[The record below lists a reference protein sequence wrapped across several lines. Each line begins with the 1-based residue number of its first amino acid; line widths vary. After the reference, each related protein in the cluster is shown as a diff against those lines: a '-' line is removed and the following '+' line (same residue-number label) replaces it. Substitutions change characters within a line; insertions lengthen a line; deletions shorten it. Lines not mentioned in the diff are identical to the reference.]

1 LSFLATNIFRMHSYY
16 YRLFVSYIIVVL
28 ILVLAFCA
36 YFNGYSLPN
45 VRQKLES
52 DAFTDLKSAAAAF
65 EAHLED
71 MDGNSI
77 QMGNNYFF
85 SRHYVQKSNFE
96 LSTTTYLMN
105 QYLSGNSFV
114 EDLVLF
120 YPNVPEGFL
129 TLNGWH
135 TQQDFYN
142 FVYRYQRDGF
152 ISNEHWQLLN
162 HLSRD
167 LVNPVERINRVAT
180 TPANSYTDYMVYYVP
195 IPMNTSTPNIISM
208 FYINRKQFTQV
219 FSVIT
224 AKAQGHIFIWD
235 ARNNRLLTGFGK
247 KIPDKIE
254 KDIGIYLKQE
264 AGFKKPTAISYN
276 HDSYTL
282 LRTDISNHQLV
293 YFSVLPTHQM
303 LQSLHKTQNLFF
315 LIAGTLLLLGLFY
328 AVMLSHVHYRPLQ
341 MMTQKLLPASGAR
354 SNEFTLISQAIDRI
368 QAEKE
373 QLSNEV
379 RMQNNLVIERMILSL
394 FIYNYEADDP
404 IWSNLEKNGLRFPY
418 HKYTVVLISIDNIN
432 QYVLDSNRKIIDE
445 LHKSIIRVAADI
457 IGAEGYCYGTI
468 IPSNANFAL
477 LFNMN
482 YAEIEANSR
491 IKDIM
496 EKIQQLYQERLHV
509 SLFVSIS
516 KQFSSRIGIRKAY
529 QEAVSGLDYRFLL
542 GNGHIM
548 FAQSPNVP
556 PSVDWYI
563 EGKKA
568 DLTIAVNNQDAE
580 LVLDISRKIIRH
592 FREHR
597 TDLTS
602 TRAILFDMVI
612 QITFLM
618 NLQMISPGDFGQ
630 QSVYERLLALKFSTL
645 DRFED
650 SYFNFLR
657 KLFEHLRSKSTN
669 ASGQWYQELLDYVEM
684 NYCNISLSLDNL
696 SEKFGLSTYYLT
708 RAFKKFKGDSL
719 MRYVDN
725 LRMEKAKSLLATTD
739 FTVKS
744 IAEMVGYSDH
754 NNFSRRFKEH
764 EKMTPLQ
771 YRNTM
776 REETNHSKKG

>member
-1 LSFLATNIFRMHSYY
+1 MQSYY
-16 YRLFVSYIIVVL
+16 YRLFISYIIVVL

-85 SRHYVQKSNFE
+85 SSYFVQKSNVD

-120 YPNVPEGFL
+120 YPMLPEGFL

-135 TQQDFYN
+135 TQHDFYH
-142 FVYRYQRDGF
+142 FVYRYHKD
-152 ISNEHWQLLN
+152 ELTPDAHWQLLH

-167 LVNPVERINRVAT
+167 LVYPVERINRVAT
-180 TPANSYTDYMVYYVP
+180 TPVNSYADYLTYYVP
-195 IPMNTSTPNIISM
+195 IPVNTRTPNLIAL
-208 FYINRKQFTQV
+208 FYINRKQLNQI
-219 FSVIT
+219 FSAIT
-224 AKAQGHIFIWD
+224 AKAQGHILIWD
-235 ARNNRLLTGFGK
+235 ARNNRLLAGLGT
-247 KIPDKIE
+247 KIPDQIA
-254 KDIGIYLKQE
+254 KDTGVYLRKKF
-264 AGFKKPTAISYN
+264 GFKKPTPISYN
-276 HDSYTL
+276 HHSYTL

-303 LQSLHKTQNLFF
+303 LQSLYKTQNLFF
-315 LIAGTLLLLGLFY
+315 LIAGTLLLLGLLY
-328 AVMLSHVHYRPLQ
+328 AVMLSHVHYRPLK
-341 MMTQKLLPASGAR
+341 MVTQKLQPASGIC
-354 SNEFTLISQAIDRI
+354 SNEFTLISQTIDRI
-368 QAEKE
+368 QEEKE
-373 QLSNEV
+373 RLSNEV
-379 RMQNNLVIERMILSL
+379 RMHNNLVIERMVLSL
-394 FIYNYEADDP
+394 FIYHYAADDP
-404 IWSNLEKNGLRFPY
+404 IWDNLERYGLRFPDPIY
-418 HKYTVVLISIDNIN
+418 MVVLISIDNIN
-432 QYVLDSNRKIIDE
+432 QYVADSHRKIIDE
-445 LHKSIIRVAADI
+445 LHTSIIRVAADI
-457 IGAEGYCYGTI
+457 IGTDGYCYGAI
-468 IPSNANFAL
+468 IPSNANVAL
-477 LFNMN
+477 LFNMD
-482 YAEIEANSR
+482 YRETEANSR
-491 IKDIM
+491 IKDMM
-496 EKIQQLYQERLHV
+496 EKIQRLYQEKLHV
-509 SLFVSIS
+509 SLFISIS
-516 KQFSSRIGIRKAY
+516 KPFASRLGIREAY
-529 QEAVSGLDYRFLL
+529 QEAVAGLDYRFLL
-542 GNGHIM
+542 GNGHIV
-548 FAQSPNVP
+548 FAQGPNVP

-563 EGKKA
+563 EGQET
-568 DLTIAVNNQDAE
+568 DLITAVNNQDAE
-580 LVLDISRKIIRH
+580 LVLDISQQIIRH

-602 TRAILFDMVI
+602 IRAILFDMII

-618 NLQMISPGDFGQ
+618 NRQMVSPGDFGQ
-630 QSVYERLLALKFSTL
+630 QSVYERLIALKFSTL

-650 SYFNFLR
+650 SYFNFLK
-657 KLFEHLRSKSTN
+657 KLFAHLRSKSVN
-669 ASGQWYQELLDYVEM
+669 ASGQWYQELLDYVET
-684 NYCNISLSLDNL
+684 NYCDLSLSLDNL

-719 MRYVDN
+719 MRYIDN

-754 NNFSRRFKEH
+754 NNFSRRFKDL

-776 REETNHSKKG
+776 RAETNNSKKG